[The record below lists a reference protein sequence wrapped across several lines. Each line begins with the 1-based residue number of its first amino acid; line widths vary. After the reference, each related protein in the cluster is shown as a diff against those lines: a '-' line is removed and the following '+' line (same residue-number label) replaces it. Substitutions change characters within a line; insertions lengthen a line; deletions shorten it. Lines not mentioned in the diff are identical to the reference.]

1 MLTTTIR
8 PYHFLF
14 LAMEASTPEHG
25 LHSRS
30 LKRHA
35 SSIMFYD
42 LCDVDS
48 PHSSVPP
55 RRMRRPH
62 SFLAAMVLS
71 TTVLSSAH
79 GHWVDPD
86 TPSAAHSE
94 KSLVDG
100 RVFGLVMSDEFNVP
114 SRSFDDGQ
122 DSTWTAIHK
131 NDYTNGALQ

>member
-1 MLTTTIR
+1 MLIQ
-8 PYHFLF
+8 FVF
-14 LAMEASTPEHG
+14 LAMEASTARVEKRSS
-25 LHSRS
+25 HSRS

-35 SSIMFYD
+35 SSIMFDGKCCYD
-42 LCDVDS
+42 A

-55 RRMRRPH
+55 RRMRRPR
-62 SFLAAMVLS
+62 SFLAAIVLS

-79 GHWVDPD
+79 GHWLDPD
-86 TPSAAHSE
+86 TPSTAHTE